1 MAIKFF
7 EADMD
12 DTVTCALSGM
22 FIAVCAAIG
31 KDRSE
36 MAAQIIRSAATNP
49 QTEANEARIYSAIA
63 EDFDCVFNR
72 GGSARAIAH

>member
-1 MAIKFF
+1 
-7 EADMD
+7 MD

-36 MAAQIIRSAATNP
+36 MAAQNHSIGGDKSP
-49 QTEANEARIYSAIA
+49 
-63 EDFDCVFNR
+63 NR
-72 GGSARAIAH
+72 GQ